1 VDYKKILVLCID
13 RDADIERK
21 IGVKGPIYGLDN
33 LLDVATKLGLADPT
47 ESDTNALFETV
58 RLGKKFE
65 EEGKLEVV
73 AVLTGSEYLGV
84 ESDLELSRQLEE
96 VLSKHKVDGTVIV
109 TDGVEDEY
117 ILPVIESKTNVI
129 ALKRVVV
136 KQAARL
142 ESTYY
147 ILLDFLKDIANDP
160 KLSRLLLGMPGI
172 AFVLY
177 MLLGQHGWRLIVGVM
192 GVFLLIKGFSLEGQ
206 VEKLYDDLKSSF
218 ITGKISF
225 YTYVVA
231 VLIGVVGI
239 ISGYDKLRT
248 GAYATTL
255 SAVPLFISGS
265 INLLMFAAFV
275 ALVGKSIDALME
287 GRKVGKY
294 MVTGVFVGAFYLIT
308 DAISRFILGFM
319 DLATF
324 AIWIIVGLVLSLFA
338 IIARRSVK
346 KRSNARRA
354 AKAKAAKVSSKTKKK

>member
-1 VDYKKILVLCID
+1 MEYNKILVLCID

-21 IGVKGPIYGLDN
+21 IGDKGPIYGLDN
-33 LLDVATKLGLADPT
+33 LLDVATRLGLEDPT

-58 RLGKKFE
+58 KLGRKFE
-65 EEGKLEVV
+65 KEGRLAVA
-73 AVLTGSEYLGV
+73 AVLTGSEYVGIK
-84 ESDLELSRQLEE
+84 SDLELSKQLDE
-96 VLSKHKVDGTVIV
+96 VLDKHEVDGTVIV

-117 ILPVIESKTNVI
+117 ILPIIESKTNVI

-177 MLLGQHGWRLIVGVM
+177 MLLGQHGWRLIVGVL
-192 GVFLLIKGFSLEGQ
+192 GVFLLIKGFGLEGQ
-206 VEKLYDDLKSSF
+206 VEKLYDDLRSSF
-218 ITGKISF
+218 VTGKISF
-225 YTYVVA
+225 FTYVVA
-231 VLIGVVGI
+231 VLIGIVGF
-239 ISGYDKLRT
+239 ISGYDRLRT
-248 GAYATTL
+248 QAYSTTL

-265 INLLMFAAFV
+265 VNLITFGIMV

-294 MVTGVFVGAFYLIT
+294 LVTGVFVGAIYLIV

-319 DLATF
+319 TLAAFT
-324 AIWIIVGLVLSLFA
+324 IWIIIGLALSLFA
-338 IIARRSVK
+338 IIARK
-346 KRSNARRA
+346 W
-354 AKAKAAKVSSKTKKK
+354 TKKGSKARVQPTPEAQ

>member
-1 VDYKKILVLCID
+1 MDYKKILVLCID

-21 IGVKGPIYGLDN
+21 IGEKGPIYGIDN
-33 LLDVATKLGLADPT
+33 LLDVATRLGLEDPT

-65 EEGKLEVV
+65 KEGRLAMV
-73 AVLTGSEYLGV
+73 AALTGSEYLGV

-96 VLSKHKVDGTVIV
+96 VLSKHDVDGTVIV
-109 TDGVEDEY
+109 TDGAEDEY

-192 GVFLLIKGFSLEGQ
+192 GVFLLIKGFGLEGQ

-248 GAYATTL
+248 GVYATTL

-324 AIWIIVGLVLSLFA
+324 AIWIIVGLILSLFA
-338 IIARRSVK
+338 ILARRSVK
-346 KRSNARRA
+346 KRSKARRA
-354 AKAKAAKVSSKTKKK
+354 TKAKATKASSKTKK